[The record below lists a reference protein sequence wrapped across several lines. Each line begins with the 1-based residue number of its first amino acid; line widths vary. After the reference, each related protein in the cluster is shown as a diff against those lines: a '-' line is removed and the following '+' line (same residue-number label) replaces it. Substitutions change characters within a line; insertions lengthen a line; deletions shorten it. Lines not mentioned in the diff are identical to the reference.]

1 LDAVNIIIPT
11 GMLKHG
17 FRVILNTLSPV
28 HHCTE
33 QLYWIK
39 TTNTRQRITMKSLK
53 LVFASIAIA
62 FTLFACA
69 EKKAEPAT
77 IVDQSDCSDESR
89 FKEGCQ

>member
-1 LDAVNIIIPT
+1 
-11 GMLKHG
+11 
-17 FRVILNTLSPV
+17 
-28 HHCTE
+28 
-33 QLYWIK
+33 
-39 TTNTRQRITMKSLK
+39 MKSLK